1 MKYIAANFEILIDM
15 KPWIQNMLN
24 QKKYKTHG
32 TRTCIKRK
40 KIIHGKFFNFCSDKY
55 VYKRIPKDENLP
67 MKGF

>member
-40 KIIHGKFFNFCSDKY
+40 KIIHGKFFDFYCSKA
-55 VYKRIPKDENLP
+55 VHSHLH
-67 MKGF
+67 F